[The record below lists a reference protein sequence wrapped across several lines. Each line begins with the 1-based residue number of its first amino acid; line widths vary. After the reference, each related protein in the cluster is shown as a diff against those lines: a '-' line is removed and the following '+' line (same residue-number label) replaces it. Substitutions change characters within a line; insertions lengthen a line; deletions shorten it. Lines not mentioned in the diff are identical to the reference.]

1 MPAHAG
7 AAGSGWTWQPGPSRM
22 CAHAG
27 AAPSAIGHTG
37 VVSLPST
44 LRVAAVQLSAGLD
57 ASTNRALVA
66 SVVEQS
72 CVSAPDL
79 IVLPEA
85 TMHDFGPA
93 DLELGAVAEPLDGPF
108 VAAVAAAAA
117 DSGAVVVAGMFERRT
132 GPGGVERPYNTV
144 VAMAPDGT
152 MLARYRKLHLYDAF
166 SYQESSRLVA
176 GAEEPPVFEV
186 GGLQVGI
193 MTCYDLRF
201 PEVARLLVDAGA
213 EVILVPAAWVAGE
226 GKVLQWQALLTARAI
241 ENTVYVV
248 AAAQSAPRYCGHS
261 TVIDPMGVVLASAG
275 DDDAVITVDLAGAQV
290 RAARAT
296 NPSLANRRLTVTR
309 PNGGT
314 PDGDPA
320 AGIDVHPGEDG
331 AAGVPAA
338 RWPRGGRAAVDAD
351 GVPAARWPR
360 GGRAAVDADGVPT
373 DSRPRAGRAAVDA
386 VDEVE
391 QLLGILRA
399 HGERVTPARRAVI
412 GVLAETAEHLSADD
426 IALRVEQ
433 RQPADAAGSG
443 GKGGRKR
450 SGAHRTTVYRAL
462 ETLHELGI
470 VRHVHLGHGAT
481 TYHLADPLHADP
493 HLHAQC
499 GRCGRIEDVSPT
511 LLEQARETLA
521 AERGFA
527 LLPTHAALLGLCADC
542 APGRPHVHAPH
553 RQ

>member
-1 MPAHAG
+1 MSA
-7 AAGSGWTWQPGPSRM
+7 PG
-22 CAHAG
+22 
-27 AAPSAIGHTG
+27 
-37 VVSLPST
+37 T
-44 LRVAAVQLSAGLD
+44 LRVASVQLSAGLD
-57 ASTNRALVA
+57 VSANRALVA
-66 SVVEQS
+66 SVVEQAG
-72 CVSAPDL
+72 VSELDL

-93 DLELGAVAEPLDGPF
+93 DLDLGSVAEPLDGPF
-108 VAAVAAAAA
+108 VSVVAAAAA
-117 DSGAVVVAGMFERRT
+117 ASGAVVVAGMFERRT
-132 GPGGVERPYNTV
+132 GPSGVERPYNTV
-144 VAMAPDGT
+144 VAVAPDGT

-166 SYQESSRLVA
+166 AYQESSRLVA
-176 GAEEPPVFEV
+176 GVEDPPVFDV
-186 GGLQVGI
+186 AGLQVGI

-226 GKVLQWQALLTARAI
+226 GKVLQWQALLAARAI
-241 ENTVYVV
+241 ENTVFVV

-275 DDDAVITVDLAGAQV
+275 EDDAVITAAVAAAQV

-296 NPSLANRRLTVTR
+296 NPSLANRRLVVTR
-309 PNGGT
+309 PTGDA
-314 PDGDPA
+314 PDGDPS
-320 AGIDVHPGEDG
+320 AGIDVQPGEHG
-331 AAGVPAA
+331 
-338 RWPRGGRAAVDAD
+338 AD
-351 GVPAARWPR
+351 GVPPATLPR
-360 GGRAAVDADGVPT
+360 T
-373 DSRPRAGRAAVDA
+373 DRVTIDA

-391 QLLGILRA
+391 RLLAILRT

-412 GVLAETAEHLSADD
+412 GVLAETSEHLSADD

-433 RQPADAAGSG
+433 RQHAIAPARDAEVVP
-443 GKGGRKR
+443 KR
-450 SGAHRTTVYRAL
+450 TGAHRTTIYRAL

-481 TYHLADPLHADP
+481 TYHLADPLSADP

-511 LLEQARETLA
+511 LLEQARATLV
-521 AERGFA
+521 AERGFQ

-542 APGRPHVHAPH
+542 AATAHVGTSRTDNDHVS
-553 RQ
+553 

>member
-1 MPAHAG
+1 MSA
-7 AAGSGWTWQPGPSRM
+7 PG
-22 CAHAG
+22 
-27 AAPSAIGHTG
+27 
-37 VVSLPST
+37 T
-44 LRVAAVQLSAGLD
+44 LRVASVQLSAGLD
-57 ASTNRALVA
+57 VSANRALVA
-66 SVVEQS
+66 SVVEQAG
-72 CVSAPDL
+72 VSVLDL

-93 DLELGAVAEPLDGPF
+93 DLDLGSVAEPLDGPF
-108 VAAVAAAAA
+108 VSAVAAAAA
-117 DSGAVVVAGMFERRT
+117 ASGAVVVAGMFERRT

-144 VAMAPDGT
+144 VAVAPDGT

-166 SYQESSRLVA
+166 SYQESSRLAA
-176 GAEEPPVFEV
+176 GAEAPPVV
-186 GGLQVGI
+186 DIGGLQVGI

-261 TVIDPMGVVLASAG
+261 TVIDPMGVVLASTG
-275 DDDAVITVDLAGAQV
+275 GDDAVITADVVAAQV
-290 RAARAT
+290 RVARAT
-296 NPSLANRRLTVTR
+296 NPSLANRRLAVAR
-309 PNGGT
+309 PTSGT
-314 PDGDPA
+314 PDGDRS

-331 AAGVPAA
+331 AGGGPTATL
-338 RWPRGGRAAVDAD
+338 PRTDRA
-351 GVPAARWPR
+351 
-360 GGRAAVDADGVPT
+360 T
-373 DSRPRAGRAAVDA
+373 IDA
-386 VDEVE
+386 VDDVE
-391 QLLGILRA
+391 RLLAILRA

-412 GVLAETAEHLSADD
+412 GVLAETSEHLSADD

-433 RQPADAAGSG
+433 RQVAVAASAE
-443 GKGGRKR
+443 KAVRKR
-450 SGAHRTTVYRAL
+450 SGAHRTTIYRAL

-470 VRHVHLGHGAT
+470 VRYVHLGHGAT
-481 TYHLADPLHADP
+481 TYHLADPLSADP

-511 LLEQARETLA
+511 LLERARATLVT
-521 AERGFA
+521 EQGFQ

-542 APGRPHVHAPH
+542 ASGVGSDV
-553 RQ
+553 